1 MVDFPRPK
9 RGRTNIGGR
18 TFVWGDRTF
27 IMGVINV
34 TPDSF
39 SGDGLGTDVDAVV
52 RTAELFREW
61 GADVL
66 DVGGESTRPASIYAG
81 AGPVGV
87 DEELARVVPAIEAV
101 AREVDIPVSVD
112 TTKAAVAEEAIA
124 AGAAMVNDQW
134 ALGADEGMLEVVS
147 RAAVPVVLMHNRPDT
162 HYADLVP
169 DVVEELRL
177 ALRRAVQGGVDA
189 GKIILDPGI
198 GFGKTAEQNL
208 EVLRRLDELG
218 ELGCPLLVGTSRK
231 STIGRV
237 LGLPVDER
245 IEGTAATVAL
255 SVAAGADM
263 VRVHDVREMARVAR
277 MSDAI
282 VRGWR
287 ES

>member
-9 RGRTNIGGR
+9 RGRTTIGGR
-18 TFVWGDRTF
+18 TFVWGDRTYV
-27 IMGVINV
+27 MGVINV

-52 RTAELFREW
+52 RTAALFREW
-61 GADVL
+61 GADIL
-66 DVGGESTRPASIYAG
+66 DVGGESTRPSSVYPG

-87 DEELARVVPAIEAV
+87 GEELARVVPAVEAI

-112 TTKAAVAEEAIA
+112 TAKAAVAEAAIA

-134 ALGADEGMLEVVS
+134 ALGADERMLEVVS
-147 RAAVPVVLMHNRPDT
+147 RAAVPVVLMHNRRDT

-169 DVVEELRL
+169 DVVE
-177 ALRRAVQGGVDA
+177 ALRGARLRAVQGGVEA
-189 GKIILDPGI
+189 GNIILDPGI

-237 LGLPVDER
+237 LDLPVDQR
-245 IEGTAATVAL
+245 IEGTSATVAL
-255 SVAAGADM
+255 SVAAGADI
-263 VRVHDVREMARVAR
+263 VRVHDVKEMARVAR

>member
-1 MVDFPRPK
+1 
-9 RGRTNIGGR
+9 
-18 TFVWGDRTF
+18 
-27 IMGVINV
+27 MGVINV

-134 ALGADEGMLEVVS
+134 ALSADERMLEVVS

-177 ALRRAVQGGVDA
+177 ALRRAVQGRRRRREDHPRPRHRLRQDGGAEPRSAQKVGRAWPAGVSHSRRHIQEVDHRA
-189 GKIILDPGI
+189 RPRSPG
-198 GFGKTAEQNL
+198 
-208 EVLRRLDELG
+208 
-218 ELGCPLLVGTSRK
+218 
-231 STIGRV
+231 
-237 LGLPVDER
+237 
-245 IEGTAATVAL
+245 
-255 SVAAGADM
+255 
-263 VRVHDVREMARVAR
+263 
-277 MSDAI
+277 
-282 VRGWR
+282 
-287 ES
+287 

>member
-1 MVDFPRPK
+1 
-9 RGRTNIGGR
+9 
-18 TFVWGDRTF
+18 
-27 IMGVINV
+27 MGVINV

-52 RTAELFREW
+52 RMAALFREW
-61 GADVL
+61 GADIL
-66 DVGGESTRPASIYAG
+66 DVGGESTRPASIYPG

-112 TTKAAVAEEAIA
+112 TTKAAVAEESIA

-134 ALGADEGMLEVVS
+134 ALSADEGILEVVS
-147 RAAVPVVLMHNRPDT
+147 RAAVPVVLMHNRKNT
-162 HYADLVP
+162 RYEDLVP
-169 DVVEELRL
+169 DVVEELNVARQR
-177 ALRRAVQGGVDA
+177 ALRGGIDVA
-189 GKIILDPGI
+189 NVILDPGI

-263 VRVHDVREMARVAR
+263 VRVHDVKEMARVAR

>member
-1 MVDFPRPK
+1 
-9 RGRTNIGGR
+9 
-18 TFVWGDRTF
+18 
-27 IMGVINV
+27 MGVINV

-39 SGDGLGTDVDAVV
+39 SGDGLNTDVGAVV
-52 RTAELFREW
+52 RAAELFREW
-61 GADVL
+61 GADIL
-66 DVGGESTRPASIYAG
+66 DVGGESTRPASVYPG

-134 ALGADEGMLEVVS
+134 ALTADERMLEVVS
-147 RAAVPVVLMHNRPDT
+147 RAAVPVVLMHNRNNT
-162 HYADLVP
+162 RYEDLVP
-169 DVVEELRL
+169 DVVEELNVTRQR
-177 ALRRAVQGGVDA
+177 ALRGGVDVA
-189 GKIILDPGI
+189 NVILDPGI

-218 ELGCPLLVGTSRK
+218 RLGCPILVGTSRK

-263 VRVHDVREMARVAR
+263 VRVHDVKEMARVAR